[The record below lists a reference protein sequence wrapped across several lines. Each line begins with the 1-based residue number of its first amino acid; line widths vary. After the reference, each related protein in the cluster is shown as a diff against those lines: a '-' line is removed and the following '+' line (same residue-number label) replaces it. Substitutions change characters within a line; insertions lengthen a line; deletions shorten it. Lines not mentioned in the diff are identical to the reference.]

1 MNDKEKEKLSLAMYD
16 IVLSIRDNITLPT
29 HGTIAN
35 VLILAIA
42 MLLCSI
48 ISRLFRFYTF
58 ISWQGCL
65 ICVVVL
71 LVLLWVERAQ
81 NDTLVKAYKAG
92 AAYAKKVEGLAKG
105 RQMPRTT
112 TKKGAKKK

>member
-29 HGTIAN
+29 HGTIAK

-81 NDTLVKAYKAG
+81 NDTLIKAYKAG